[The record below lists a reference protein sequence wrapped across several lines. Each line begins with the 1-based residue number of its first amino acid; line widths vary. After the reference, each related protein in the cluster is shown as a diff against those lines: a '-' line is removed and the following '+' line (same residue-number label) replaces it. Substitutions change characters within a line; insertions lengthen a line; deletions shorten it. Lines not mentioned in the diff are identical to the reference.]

1 MKVKISFEID
11 YNLPEKTSRE
21 IKNVFMENIKVF
33 YENNLPI
40 AKRALFIELS
50 EIKITD
56 DYKSQEKE

>member
-40 AKRALFIELS
+40 AKPSPTGLPHRIE
-50 EIKITD
+50 
-56 DYKSQEKE
+56 